1 MKLPKLAIDNHQ
13 FTLVMILLLTSLGV
27 VSFFTMPRSEDP
39 KVQFPGGNIIVV
51 YPSANPTDLEQQVVD
66 PLEEAVNELE
76 DLKTIETTIE
86 DGLAVVSVEFLAS
99 TDADEKYDELVEAV
113 NTVRGDLPPEIASL
127 EVQKVSPS
135 DVNILQVA
143 LVSETA
149 SYRQLEQEA
158 ERLEQRLERVGGV
171 KRVDT
176 WAYPEQEVRIEL
188 DLEKM
193 REIGLTLDQVVRAV
207 QSSSANIPGGNL
219 DAGTR
224 RFNIR
229 TSGDYASLDDIRRTV
244 VFARADRVVYLHDV
258 ASVGY
263 DYEDATYYARFNDQ
277 RSVFITVLQRDGT
290 NIYDVRDELQEHL
303 TAFAGQLPTTIHME
317 TVFDQTESVS
327 YRVGGFF
334 NNLMQGLLL
343 VGLVVLL
350 ALGVRAAAIV
360 LLAIPVSL
368 FIATG
373 WLDVTQFQLQQISIV
388 GLVIALGLLVD
399 NAIVVTE
406 NVNRFL
412 GRGDS
417 GRQAAIRG
425 TSQIGWAIVSSTV
438 TTILAFLPMV
448 LLQTGTGTFVRSMP
462 VTVIYALSASLL
474 ISLTLTPYLSSRFL
488 RKKYGGVGIWAYGRK
503 LLFGERKQNP
513 RAAEPEPTE
522 LKKNTGTSSQR
533 PPKPP
538 HAHPPTPVFQRWMN
552 RFAAGP
558 YHRLLGTVLARP
570 VLVLATSV
578 AIFAGSLALFP
589 LVGVSLFPKAEKPQF
604 LINIDTP
611 KGTSLDK
618 TDAVARYVEALL
630 AERPEVRHY
639 ATNVGRGNPRI
650 YYNSWPKNE
659 SSSHAQLFV
668 ETRNRDQHEI
678 AALIRDLRAAFALIP
693 GAEIEI
699 KEFAQGPP
707 VEAPIA
713 IKVIGDDI
721 AVLRTLA
728 REVETLMAQTP
739 GTLNLDNPIARPQ
752 TDLHV
757 HINRDKAGLF
767 GIPLVEVD
775 RTVRASMAG
784 LPVANYRD
792 PDGEDYRIV
801 VRLPIEDRPSPAD
814 FDRISV
820 ASMTGARI
828 PLRQVAAVEFQAGPT
843 QIEHYDLERAA
854 TVTSDVR
861 VGYNTATVTAQLI
874 EKLDAVAWPP
884 GYRYYV
890 AGEQET
896 RQESFGGLGQALLI
910 ALLGIFG
917 VLVLQFRSFRQ
928 PLIVFA
934 AIPFAI
940 TGAIMALLLTGY
952 TFSFMAF
959 IGLTSLVGIVVNNS
973 IILVDYANQL
983 RQGGHSVLDAI
994 REAGETRFTP
1004 ILLTTLTTI
1013 GGLLPLTLQGS
1024 TLWSP
1029 MGWAI
1034 IGGLL
1039 VSMVLTL
1046 VVVPV
1051 LYKVFTPAAQTA
1063 G

>member
-1 MKLPKLAIDNHQ
+1 MKLPKLAIENHQ
-13 FTLVMILLLTSLGV
+13 FTLVMVLLLTLLGV

-39 KVQFPGGNIIVV
+39 KVQFPGGNVIVV
-51 YPSANPTDLEQQVVD
+51 YPGTNPADLEQLVVD
-66 PLEEAVNELE
+66 PVEEAVNELE
-76 DLKTIETTIE
+76 DLKKVETTIE
-86 DGLAVVSVEFLAS
+86 DGLAVINIEFLSS
-99 TDADEKYDELVEAV
+99 TDPDEKYDELVEAV
-113 NTVRGDLPPEIASL
+113 NTVRGDLPAEIVSF
-127 EVQKVSPS
+127 EVEQFSPS
-135 DVNILQVA
+135 DGNILQVA
-143 LVSETA
+143 LVSEAA
-149 SYRQLEQEA
+149 SYRQLEDEA
-158 ERLEQRLERVGGV
+158 ERLEKRLERVDGV

-176 WAYPEQEVRIEL
+176 WAFPEQEVRVEL

-193 REIGLTLDQVVRAV
+193 REIGLSLDQVTRAV
-207 QSSSANIPGGNL
+207 QASSANIPGGNL

-229 TSGDYASLDDIRRTV
+229 TSGDYESLDDIRRTV
-244 VFARADRVVYLHDV
+244 VFARGDRVVYLQDV

-263 DYEDATYYARFNDQ
+263 DYEDETYLARFNDQ
-277 RSVFITVLQRDGT
+277 RSVFVTVLQRDGT
-290 NIYDVRDELQEHL
+290 NIFDV
-303 TAFAGQLPTTIHME
+303 TAGLNEQLDAFEAALPADIALE

-334 NNLMQGLLL
+334 INLMQGLLL
-343 VGLVVLL
+343 VGMVVLL
-350 ALGVRAAAIV
+350 ALGLRASAIV
-360 LLAIPVSL
+360 LLVIPVSL
-368 FIATG
+368 FIAIGWVDLTG
-373 WLDVTQFQLQQISIV
+373 FQLQQISIV

-412 GRGDS
+412 KRGDT
-417 GRQAAIRG
+417 GFLAAVRG
-425 TSQIGWAIVSSTV
+425 TSQIGWAIASSTV

-448 LLQTGTGTFVRSMP
+448 LLQTGTGDFVRSMP
-462 VTVIYALSASLL
+462 VTVIYALAASLI

-488 RKKYGGVGIWAYGRK
+488 RKRDGTRQLFAWMRK
-503 LLFGERKQNP
+503 TPADTTIQN
-513 RAAEPEPTE
+513 R
-522 LKKNTGTSSQR
+522 
-533 PPKPP
+533 
-538 HAHPPTPVFQRWMN
+538 TPIFQRWMN
-552 RFAAGP
+552 RFGAGP
-558 YHRLLGTVLARP
+558 YRRILHVALARP
-570 VLVLATSV
+570 ALVLTMAV
-578 AIFAGSLALFP
+578 GVFVGSLGLFP

-611 KGTSLDK
+611 EGTSLAR
-618 TDAVARYVEALL
+618 TDAVARDVEALL
-630 AERPEVRHY
+630 ATRPEVRHY
-639 ATNVGRGNPRI
+639 AANVGRGNPRI
-650 YYNSWPKNE
+650 YYNEWPKNE
-659 SSSHAQLFV
+659 SSTHAQLFV
-668 ETRNRDQHEI
+668 ETHDRDQKKI
-678 AALIRDLRAAFALIP
+678 ATLIRDLRAAFALYP
-693 GAEIEI
+693 GAEITI
-699 KEFAQGPP
+699 TEFAQGPP
-707 VEAPIA
+707 VEAPVA

-721 AVLRTLA
+721 DVLRDLA
-728 REVETLMAQTP
+728 REIEAVMAATP
-739 GTLNLDNPIARPQ
+739 GTINLDNPTARPQ

-757 HINRDKAGLF
+757 RINRDKAGLL

-784 LPVANYRD
+784 LPVASYRD
-792 PDGEDYRIV
+792 RDGDDHRIV
-801 VRLPIEDRPSPAD
+801 LRLPIEDRPSMDD
-814 FDRISV
+814 FEQISV
-820 ASMTGARI
+820 ASMTGTRI
-828 PLRQVAAVEFQAGPT
+828 PLRQVAAIDLQAGPT

-854 TVTSDVR
+854 TITADVLDTYNVAEVT
-861 VGYNTATVTAQLI
+861 NAVTEQ
-874 EKLDAVAWPP
+874 LDAMTWPQ

-890 AGEQET
+890 GGEQET
-896 RQESFGGLGQALLI
+896 REESFGGIGQALLV

-940 TGAIMALLLTGY
+940 TGAVLALLLTGY

-983 RQGGHSVLDAI
+983 RQEGKSLVEAVQ
-994 REAGETRFTP
+994 EAGQTRFTP

-1046 VVVPV
+1046 VVVPA
-1051 LYKVFTPAAQTA
+1051 LYKVLTPAVQAA
-1063 G
+1063 